1 MRKERNGKIEKR
13 KLYDNCRKKGRK
25 GVIDGEMGQLTLRAP
40 SLGGFRRLSYLPN
53 IRESLDLDFRS
64 GLTFACEADGLIS
77 LCLTIRGTL
86 EKIY

>member
-1 MRKERNGKIEKR
+1 
-13 KLYDNCRKKGRK
+13 
-25 GVIDGEMGQLTLRAP
+25 MGQLTLRAP

>member
-1 MRKERNGKIEKR
+1 
-13 KLYDNCRKKGRK
+13 
-25 GVIDGEMGQLTLRAP
+25 MGQLTLRAP

-77 LCLTIRGTL
+77 LCLTTHGTL
-86 EKIY
+86 EEFYHLFVDQGDKFFQNQF